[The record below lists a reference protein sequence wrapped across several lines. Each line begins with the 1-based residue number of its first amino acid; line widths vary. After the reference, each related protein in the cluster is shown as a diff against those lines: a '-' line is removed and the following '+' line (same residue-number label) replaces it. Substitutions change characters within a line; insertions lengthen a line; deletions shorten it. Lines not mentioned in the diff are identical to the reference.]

1 MLVSISNNDP
11 IELNANKTADAL
23 TLGNFTVVSGVPLSF
38 YINVTDE
45 NDVTM
50 EDINQATASFR
61 VSWQNSTNWR
71 NETAYQIISLM
82 GQDAIAHDGQFNFTG
97 FTIITEPNSTFHL
110 ELTVNLRN
118 EATQGQPVMNIPI
131 WAHVR

>member
-82 GQDAIAHDGQFNFTG
+82 G
-97 FTIITEPNSTFHL
+97 
-110 ELTVNLRN
+110 
-118 EATQGQPVMNIPI
+118 
-131 WAHVR
+131 